1 MSEQERQVPLRME
14 PFNGLFSRHAAW
26 ALNRMLFRYICSSL
40 EVKIFQ
46 TFLPFIHLIFQG
58 LGPRLLS
65 SVMRS
70 CSHLLMVLTTAASQ
84 GTASDALVPSERVG
98 G

>member
-1 MSEQERQVPLRME
+1 MV
-14 PFNGLFSRHAAW
+14 FSLATLPGT
-26 ALNRMLFRYICSSL
+26 LNHMLFRYICSSL

-58 LGPRLLS
+58 VGPRLLS

-70 CSHLLMVLTTAASQ
+70 CSHLLMVLATAASQ